1 LISAK
6 VVWMLAAP
14 DNIGGS

>member
-1 LISAK
+1 
-6 VVWMLAAP
+6 MLAAP